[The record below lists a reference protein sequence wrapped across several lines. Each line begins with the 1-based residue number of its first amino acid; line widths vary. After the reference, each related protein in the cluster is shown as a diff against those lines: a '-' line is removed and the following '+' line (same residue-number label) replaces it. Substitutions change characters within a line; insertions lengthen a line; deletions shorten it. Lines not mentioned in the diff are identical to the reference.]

1 MELNSLVGKIESGQA
16 VTPTTPI
23 TPTTDQNA
31 ATTPS
36 SKSPSAIESDFEKLL
51 KGLVKVNQEN
61 KVSEEALFAG
71 VVRERVAKLKGED
84 VAKEYDT
91 ILEKTKAAATHGDFV
106 AMEDA
111 AKNALKELRS
121 QSKLSAEE
129 ADQVYSEAFAASQLD
144 GNTDALYDDRG
155 GAGDATIAVDTMEAA
170 LLAAR
175 TIVEKFD
182 SKEQQVSTRSLDEAS
197 AGKGSASGGSAIAS
211 LLGSSVS
218 VSADASSVAD
228 STTPKGTTV
237 DGANG
242 FLFKP
247 IAESN
252 GNLAVLAPEAL
263 KGLVDSVVLKD
274 LAGNE
279 IDRGNS
285 TGYGDAG
292 TREKFSFSKPGGSY
306 PKDLTVEIRMQDGSV
321 KSYTIP
327 DPSKRYD

>member
-1 MELNSLVGKIESGQA
+1 MELNSLIGKLQSDQSVSTA
-16 VTPTTPI
+16 TTAASDSAATVPSAI
-23 TPTTDQNA
+23 TPTVANTA
-31 ATTPS
+31 V
-36 SKSPSAIESDFEKLL
+36 ESDFEKLL

-71 VVRERVAKLKGED
+71 IVRERVAKLKGED

-91 ILEKTKAAATHGDFV
+91 LLDKAKTAATHGDFTC
-106 AMEDA
+106 MEEA
-111 AKNALKELRS
+111 AKSALKDLRS
-121 QSKLSAEE
+121 QSKITAEE
-129 ADQVYSEAFAASQLD
+129 ADQIYSESFAASQLD
-144 GNTDALYDDRG
+144 SNSDALYDDRG
-155 GAGDATIAVDTMEAA
+155 GANDATIAVDTMEAA

-175 TIVEKFD
+175 TKIEKFD
-182 SKEQQVSTRSLDEAS
+182 SKEDKAATRSLDEAAAGKS
-197 AGKGSASGGSAIAS
+197 AGANTAVSASLIGSAVVSG
-211 LLGSSVS
+211 
-218 VSADASSVAD
+218 DASAVPD
-228 STTPKGTTV
+228 STSPQGTTV

-247 IAESN
+247 VAESN

-274 LAGNE
+274 ASGNE

-306 PKDLTVEIRMQDGSV
+306 PDNLTVEIRMANGSV
-321 KSYTIP
+321 KSYLIP

>member
-1 MELNSLVGKIESGQA
+1 MELTTLVGKLESGQA
-16 VTPTTPI
+16 VIPATPP
-23 TPTTDQNA
+23 TPTTDQGSSAPTSSTSA
-31 ATTPS
+31 ATP
-36 SKSPSAIESDFEKLL
+36 ESDFEKLL

-71 VVRERVAKLKGED
+71 VVRERVSKLKGED

-91 ILEKTKAAATHGDFV
+91 LLDKAKGAATRGDFV
-106 AMEDA
+106 AMEEA
-111 AKNALKELRS
+111 TKSALKELRS

-129 ADQVYSEAFAASQLD
+129 ADQVYSESFAASQLD
-144 GNTDALYDDRG
+144 GNVEALFDDRG
-155 GAGDATIAVDTMEAA
+155 GVGDSTIAVDTMEAA

-175 TIVEKFD
+175 TMVEKFD
-182 SKEQQVSTRSLDEAS
+182 SKEQQASKRSLDEAA
-197 AGKGSASGGSAIAS
+197 AGKGSASSGISIAS
-211 LLGSSVS
+211 LLGSSTS
-218 VSADASSVAD
+218 AGADASAVAD
-228 STTPKGTTV
+228 STTPQGTTV
-237 DGANG
+237 DGPNG

-279 IDRGNS
+279 LDRGNS

-292 TREKFSFSKPGGSY
+292 TREKFSFSKPGGNY
-306 PKDLTVEIRMQDGSV
+306 PKDLTVEIHMQDGSV
-321 KSYTIP
+321 KTYTIP